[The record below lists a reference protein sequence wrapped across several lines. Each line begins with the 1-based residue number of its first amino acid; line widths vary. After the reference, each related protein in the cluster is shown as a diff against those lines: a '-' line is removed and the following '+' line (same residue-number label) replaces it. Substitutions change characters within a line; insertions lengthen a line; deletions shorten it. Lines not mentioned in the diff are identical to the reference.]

1 MKSTRF
7 LNTLLL
13 ALAFAA
19 AASPAI
25 AETAAP
31 SSRAIVVEDISRAD
45 FAATVSALKSQLI
58 ADGWTLLVEIDLGA
72 RIAKK
77 GTQLPGGLVI
87 LELASGGNTI
97 PLLKNEATRYVAG
110 LMPCSISVYGMNDG
124 RVVVSRVN
132 AAAMAGM
139 MDPKVGEVLK
149 LSASRLD
156 ASIAAALAKAGS

>member
-1 MKSTRF
+1 MKSTRL

-45 FAATVSALKSQLI
+45 FAATVSALKTQLI

-87 LELASGGNTI
+87 LEMASGGNTI

>member
-1 MKSTRF
+1 MKSTRL

-13 ALAFAA
+13 ALAFAT

-45 FAATVSALKSQLI
+45 FAATVSALKTQLI

-87 LELASGGNTI
+87 LEMASGGNTI

>member
-1 MKSTRF
+1 MKSTRL

-25 AETAAP
+25 AETAAF

-45 FAATVSALKSQLI
+45 FAATVSALKTQLI

-87 LELASGGNTI
+87 LEMASGGNTI